1 MPRSLYKHPTFTWNT
16 DSKES
21 DRQEKKWNVS
31 HLLPLFSAGR
41 VCFMLS
47 HLKMLLNRQRNTTD
61 ITNERTSL
69 VTPVPINRG
78 GGGQRSIWLN
88 PNASTNL
95 QFARCHFENELRHRT
110 DGQASCGGRMDFIP
124 DGVTVHL
131 KHKDARHLRH
141 SKEGKEKTTRFS
153 SYRRIA
159 SVVVGGALVR
169 QQLLNLGGGGI

>member
-1 MPRSLYKHPTFTWNT
+1 MP
-16 DSKES
+16 
-21 DRQEKKWNVS
+21 
-31 HLLPLFSAGR
+31 
-41 VCFMLS
+41 S
-47 HLKMLLNRQRNTTD
+47 HLKMSLNRHRNTTD

-78 GGGQRSIWLN
+78 RTQRDIWLN

-95 QFARCHFENELRHRT
+95 QFARCHFENELRHRA

-131 KHKDARHLRH
+131 KHKVTCHFHH
-141 SKEGKEKTTRFS
+141 SKEGKERTTRFS
-153 SYRRIA
+153 IYRRIA

-169 QQLLNLGGGGI
+169 QQLLKLGWGGYLAWVLFQSCSSAAAGRHGEAETHVGRKRDQSCTK